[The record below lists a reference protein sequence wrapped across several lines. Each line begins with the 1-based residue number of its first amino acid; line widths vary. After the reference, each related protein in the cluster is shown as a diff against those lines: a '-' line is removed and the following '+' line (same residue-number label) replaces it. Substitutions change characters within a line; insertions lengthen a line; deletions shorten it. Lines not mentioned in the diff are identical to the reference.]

1 MSVPPD
7 RPYEAAQAPDWDALA
22 RYLDGESDAAE
33 SQRVRAWL
41 EAHPGDA
48 ALIST
53 LDSHVGRAAFGS
65 QAARADAEAEVDVV
79 AALQRVKD
87 RQRVASEVVP
97 LASRRRWRTPVL
109 AAAAAL
115 FLIAALTMFRPR
127 SSDIEAPM
135 GAEPDYVSVS
145 ETGTGQR
152 DSLRLPDGS
161 LAVLGPQS
169 SLVVRTFTDE
179 MRLVE
184 LEGEG
189 YFEVQHQ
196 ANRPFIVRAGL
207 ASVRDIGTAFTVR
220 TDSTRDV
227 TRVTVTEGSVELRRS
242 TDSTGRGLLLVRGD
256 VGVLRDAGRPE
267 LLRGA
272 VTPADTAWLH
282 GRLLFRDT
290 PLVAV
295 AGELRR
301 WYGVDVRIDSAF
313 AGRHFNGTYAND
325 PVDRVLGDLALSFG
339 ARLER
344 RGNTATIRPH

>member
-7 RPYEAAQAPDWDALA
+7 RPLDAAQAPDWEALA

-33 SQRVRAWL
+33 SERLRTWL
-41 EAHPGDA
+41 EAHPADAAMLSALDARVGRSAFDSPAGRGGADIDVDA
-48 ALIST
+48 AL
-53 LDSHVGRAAFGS
+53 RAS
-65 QAARADAEAEVDVV
+65 AAKRDASPEIV
-79 AALQRVKD
+79 
-87 RQRVASEVVP
+87 S
-97 LASRRRWRTPVL
+97 LASKRRWRMPAL
-109 AAAAAL
+109 AVAAAL
-115 FLIAALTMFRPR
+115 FLVAALTMFRQRPGQV
-127 SSDIEAPM
+127 EAPN
-135 GAEPDYVSVS
+135 GAGPDYVSVS

-169 SLVVRTFTDE
+169 TLVVRVFTDE

-189 YFEVQHQ
+189 YFEVQHE
-196 ANRPFIVRAGL
+196 ASRPFIVRAGR

-220 TDSTRDV
+220 TDSTQDV
-227 TRVTVTEGSVELRRS
+227 TRVTVTEGSVELRRA
-242 TDSTGRGLLLVRGD
+242 TDSTERGLLLTRGD
-256 VGVLRDAGRPE
+256 VGVLREAGKAE

-290 PLVAV
+290 PLVTV

-301 WYGVDVRIDSAF
+301 WYGVEVRIDSAF

-325 PVDRVLGDLALSFG
+325 PVDRVLGNLALSLG